1 MGSLKDEIT
10 ATVNIAVMQVL
21 PELGIEMPPGAG
33 IQVERTRDPR
43 HGDFATNIAMVL
55 AKPAAINP
63 RALAEQI
70 AQALPGSK
78 SVDHSAVAGPG
89 FINLYLKPEVLYR
102 TVTEVL
108 AQGAAFGRSCRGAGI
123 RVQVEFVSA
132 NPTGPLHIGHGRGAA
147 YGAVIADLLE
157 AVGFE
162 VAREYYVNDAGRQ
175 MDILAVSVFL
185 RYLECAGESLDFP
198 ANAYRGEYV
207 KAIASGL
214 HREIGD
220 RWRIPAARVLDPGIE
235 GEDAYLDALIE
246 RTRVLLGDGDY
257 RRLHGIG
264 LDQVQGGIREDLER
278 FGVRYDRW
286 FPESALALD
295 GSVTRAIER
304 LTALDRTYVRDG
316 ALWFNSAAFGDEKDR
331 VLVREN
337 GQTTYFASDV
347 AYHLDKL
354 ARGFD
359 RLIDLWGADHHGYVP
374 RIRAALAAV
383 GEDPERLE
391 VSLVQFATLFR
402 GKERVQMSTRSGEF
416 VTLRELVDEVGRDA
430 ARFFYVTRRSD
441 QHLEFDLELA
451 KSRSQDNPVYYIQYA
466 HARIASVFR
475 QLGERG
481 WRFEEDAG
489 GLAALVE
496 PEEIALMNRISRYPE
511 VVESAA
517 LAREP
522 HQIAHYLRDLS
533 NDFHVYYNTHSFL
546 VETAAL
552 RNARLTLIAATRQ
565 ALKNGLGLLGVS
577 APEAM

>member
-1 MGSLKDEIT
+1 MGDLKDEIT
-10 ATVNIAVMQVL
+10 AAVATAVRHVL
-21 PELGIEMPPGAG
+21 PRLGIEAPAATE
-33 IQVERTRDPR
+33 IRLERTRDPR

-55 AKPAAINP
+55 AKSAAMDP
-63 RALAEQI
+63 RSLAESI
-70 AQALPGSK
+70 ARAIPQSDWVERA
-78 SVDHSAVAGPG
+78 AVAGPG
-89 FINLYLKPEVLYR
+89 FVNLYLKPQALHHAVERALR
-102 TVTEVL
+102 E
-108 AQGAAFGRSCRGAGI
+108 GAAFGRSRLGAGI

-157 AVGFE
+157 AQGYE

-185 RYLECAGESLDFP
+185 RYLERSGESLEFP
-198 ANAYRGEYV
+198 ANAYRGDYV
-207 KAIASGL
+207 KAIATGL
-214 HREIGD
+214 YAEQGN
-220 RWRIPAARVLDPGIE
+220 RWRVPAARILEPRDA
-235 GEDAYLDALIE
+235 GEDADAYLDALIG
-246 RTRVLLGDGDY
+246 RTRELLGEARYGQ
-257 RRLHGIG
+257 LHRTG
-264 LDQVQGGIREDLER
+264 LDRVLAGIREDLER
-278 FGVRYDRW
+278 FGVRFDRW
-286 FPESALALD
+286 FPESTLASD
-295 GSVTRAIER
+295 GSVGRAIER
-304 LTALDRTYVRDG
+304 LKALDRTYVRDG
-316 ALWFNSAAFGDEKDR
+316 ALWFNSAAYGDEKDR

-374 RIRAALAAV
+374 RLRAALAAV

-391 VSLVQFATLFR
+391 VRLVQFATLFR

-416 VTLRELVDEVGRDA
+416 VTLRELLDEVGRDA

-475 QLGERG
+475 QLQERG
-481 WRFEEDAG
+481 WHWEEG

-496 PEEIALMNRISRYPE
+496 PEETALMNRISRYPE

-522 HQIAHYLRDLS
+522 HQIAHYLRELAT
-533 NDFHVYYNTHSFL
+533 DFHVYYNTCSFL
-546 VETAAL
+546 VDDKAL
-552 RNARLTLIAATRQ
+552 RDARLSLIAATRQ
-565 ALKNGLGLLGVS
+565 VLRNGLALLGVS